1 MHEKEH
7 FDPRLGFGLYVLL
20 VRSEFSNKLALFY
33 LVINP
38 CIRHRALG
46 CSLGSQ
52 PADILPF
59 SPCVTL
65 LPQEE
70 E

>member
-7 FDPRLGFGLYVLL
+7 FDPSCDFGLYVLL
-20 VRSEFSNKLALFY
+20 ARREFSNKLALYY

-46 CSLGSQ
+46 CSFGLS
-52 PADILPF
+52 A
-59 SPCVTL
+59 C
-65 LPQEE
+65 
-70 E
+70 